1 MTNTTGPTHA
11 LLTGPFGQTKR
22 PRRASALLLG
32 TALGAIVGMG
42 YGRGAYAQGVPQS
55 GDLSTSNTATVEI
68 TGPGTF
74 ETQDGFSVDT
84 SGGSGNGITIS
95 TADNEIGNTTFTDSF
110 QSGITGDES
119 GISALNEG
127 NSALTITTTG
137 LIDGKTGIGIF
148 ARNGDYLGGTYEES
162 GKFKD
167 YSLPRYDPAGTDL
180 KITANGDV
188 SGYNSGIA
196 AYNTGTG
203 ATQIEVTGSVSA
215 TRTDTRA
222 GAIVAHNREIT
233 GTYLRN
239 GYLRTTYDPAGTSI
253 K

>member
-84 SGGSGNGITIS
+84 SGGSGDGIYIS
-95 TADNEIGNTTFTDSF
+95 TP
-110 QSGITGDES
+110 SGETGDTVF
-119 GISALNEG
+119 NDQ
-127 NSALTITTTG
+127 NS
-137 LIDGKTGIGIF
+137 
-148 ARNGDYLGGTYEES
+148 S
-162 GKFKD
+162 
-167 YSLPRYDPAGTDL
+167 
-180 KITANGDV
+180 
-188 SGYNSGIA
+188 
-196 AYNTGTG
+196 
-203 ATQIEVTGSVSA
+203 
-215 TRTDTRA
+215 
-222 GAIVAHNREIT
+222 
-233 GTYLRN
+233 
-239 GYLRTTYDPAGTSI
+239 
-253 K
+253 